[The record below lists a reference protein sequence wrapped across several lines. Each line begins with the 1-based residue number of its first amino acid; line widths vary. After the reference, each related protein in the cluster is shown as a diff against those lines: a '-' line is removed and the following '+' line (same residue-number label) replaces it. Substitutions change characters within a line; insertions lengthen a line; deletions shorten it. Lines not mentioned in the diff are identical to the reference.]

1 MVLIALIHSRK
12 PLRSYLNALRSLF
25 LWNIAGQ
32 IVPPNDPLDD
42 RIEHVSKWLCSFF
55 LKIFPGFSKR
65 VSEILQILHEFVIP

>member
-1 MVLIALIHSRK
+1 
-12 PLRSYLNALRSLF
+12 LF